1 MKRRAGK
8 PISVSRAD
16 MIAAAEKADVAL
28 EFEALAQEDG
38 RDMGSIA
45 GAAARPGTCAPAPSP
60 ATPRGV
66 FSEDAGFGA
75 AYELARILDA
85 FRLELRE
92 PNATY
97 NVGLILGGASA
108 EPNADATGGT
118 ATGKT
123 NIIAATAFARGDLRT
138 LSNEQ
143 TERMT
148 QRMREIVA
156 AHLPGT
162 QAEISFEESYPA
174 MPPTE
179 GNRALLGVLNEINAD
194 LGLEPMRE
202 LDPLNRGAGDIAFVA
217 DKVDGLVGFGAAGKG
232 SHAPGRNRGPDEL
245 RPADQAR
252 RPDDDPAV
260 SNTAELKRCLAA
272 STSVRC

>member
-1 MKRRAGK
+1 MSRSNSRRSLRK
-8 PISVSRAD
+8 T
-16 MIAAAEKADVAL
+16 AATWAP
-28 EFEALAQEDG
+28 
-38 RDMGSIA
+38 SP

-60 ATPRGV
+60 VTPRGA
-66 FSEDAGFGA
+66 SRKTPD
-75 AYELARILDA
+75 LAPPTSWSGTFNPSRLD
-85 FRLELRE
+85 LRE

-118 ATGKT
+118 AAGKS
-123 NIIAATAFARGDLRT
+123 NVIAAAAFARGDLRT

-174 MPPTE
+174 MPPTA
-179 GNRALLGVLNEINAD
+179 GNRALLGVLNDINAD

-202 LDPLNRGAGDIAFVA
+202 LDPLNRGAGDISFVA
-217 DKVDGLVGFGAAGKG
+217 DKVDGLVGFGAVGHG
-232 SHAPGRNRGPDEL
+232 SHAPGETVDLSSFDRQIKRTALMMTRLSRTPRN
-245 RPADQAR
+245 
-252 RPDDDPAV
+252 
-260 SNTAELKRCLAA
+260 
-272 STSVRC
+272 